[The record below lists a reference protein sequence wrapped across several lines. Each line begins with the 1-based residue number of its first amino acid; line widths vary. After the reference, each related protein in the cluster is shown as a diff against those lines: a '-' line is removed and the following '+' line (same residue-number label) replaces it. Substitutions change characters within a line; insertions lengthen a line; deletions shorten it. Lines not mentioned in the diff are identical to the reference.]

1 MKHKFST
8 GIAAAVF
15 AAAALTPSAFA
26 QSLNPHQTFGFGKG
40 KVLTF
45 TYGQNF
51 SCIHQPAEDL
61 DFNGVPMESDPAEF
75 QTPICQLA
83 NEPTIDPTGTNIK
96 KTAHLY
102 VIVPMFSVDN
112 DQNVNDAMACPS
124 GGRPLSGT
132 QAQLCGPAL
141 GSELIALF
149 GNIPEAWKTTVN
161 PAITTQ
167 CPDPNGPGAG
177 TCTTHASSLDLA
189 PALAALGKIPA
200 ATNNIF
206 LPTPNHSHIIDN
218 NRINTNKA
226 IWWEVRPVLIF
237 NQSDWPAADA
247 SSGITSVKAMDD
259 AEKDTTRAIE
269 VPSNFFLFFS
279 SKSGGSTNSATTMAG
294 MPGM

>member
-1 MKHKFST
+1 VCAGST
-8 GIAAAVF
+8 
-15 AAAALTPSAFA
+15 LA
-26 QSLNPHQTFGFGKG
+26 QLAPNQTFGFSNS
-40 KVLTF
+40 KVATF

-51 SCIHQPAEDL
+51 SCLDQPGEDL
-61 DFNGVPMESDPAEF
+61 DFNGIPMQSDPAEF
-75 QTPICQLA
+75 QTPVCQIA
-83 NEPTIDPTGTNIK
+83 TEPTIDPTGKNIT
-96 KTAHLY
+96 KTEHLY
-102 VIVPMFSVDN
+102 VLVPMFSVDN
-112 DQNVNDAMACPS
+112 DQNVNDAMACPN

-132 QAQLCGPAL
+132 QSQLCGPAL
-141 GSELIALF
+141 GAELLTLF

-189 PALAALGKIPA
+189 PALAALGKIPSP
-200 ATNNIF
+200 ATANIF

-218 NRINTNKA
+218 DKINTKNP

-237 NQSDWPAADA
+237 QQSDWPAADA
-247 SSGITSVKAMDD
+247 SSGITSVKAMDE
-259 AEKDTTRAIE
+259 AEKDPTRAIE

-279 SKSGGSTNSATTMAG
+279 SKKGGSVSMAN

>member
-1 MKHKFST
+1 MNYRSYRNGT
-8 GIAAAVF
+8 AAGIFAVLALAA
-15 AAAALTPSAFA
+15 TSAFA
-26 QSLNPHQTFGFGKG
+26 QLAPNQTLGYGKG

-51 SCIHQPAEDL
+51 SCVDQPRDDL
-61 DFNGVPMESDPAEF
+61 DFNGVLMQVDPGEF
-75 QTPICQLA
+75 QIPICQVA
-83 NEPTIDPTGTNIK
+83 SEPTIDPTGKKIA

-102 VIVPMFSVDN
+102 VIIPMFSVDN
-112 DQNVNDAMACPS
+112 DQNVNDAMPCPN

-141 GSELIALF
+141 GAELITLF

-177 TCTTHASSLDLA
+177 TCTTHTTSLDLA
-189 PALAALGKIPA
+189 PALAALGKIPSA
-200 ATNNIF
+200 SGNIF
-206 LPTPNHSHIIDN
+206 LPTPNHSHIIAD
-218 NRINTNKA
+218 NRIVTKNA

-237 NQSDWPAADA
+237 HQSDWPSADG
-247 SSGITSVKAMDD
+247 SSGIASVKAMDD
-259 AEKDTTRAIE
+259 AEKDPTRAIE
-269 VPSNFFLFFS
+269 VPSNFFLFFAS
-279 SKSGGSTNSATTMAG
+279 VKGGSTAMAG

>member
-1 MKHKFST
+1 VRNKFFKS
-8 GIAAAVF
+8 GIASAIIVAASLV
-15 AAAALTPSAFA
+15 AGNAFA
-26 QSLNPHQTFGFGKG
+26 QLAPNQTLGFGKG
-40 KVLTF
+40 KLLTF
-45 TYGQNF
+45 TYHQNF
-51 SCIHQPAEDL
+51 SCVDQPLDDL

-75 QTPICQLA
+75 QTPICQVA
-83 NEPTIDPTGTNIK
+83 TEASIDPTGKEIG

-102 VIVPMFSVDN
+102 VIIPMFSVDN
-112 DQNVNDAMACPS
+112 DQNVDDAMPCPN

-141 GSELIALF
+141 GAELIALF
-149 GNIPEAWKTTVN
+149 GNIPEAWKTKVN

-200 ATNNIF
+200 ATSNIF
-206 LPTPNHSHIIDN
+206 LPTPNHSHIIASN
-218 NRINTNKA
+218 LITTGKP

-237 NQSDWPAADA
+237 QQSDWPAADA
-247 SSGITSVKAMDD
+247 SSGITSVTAMDA
-259 AEKDTTRAIE
+259 AEKDPSRAIE

-279 SKSGGSTNSATTMAG
+279 SQKGASQAMSGMAG
-294 MPGM
+294 M